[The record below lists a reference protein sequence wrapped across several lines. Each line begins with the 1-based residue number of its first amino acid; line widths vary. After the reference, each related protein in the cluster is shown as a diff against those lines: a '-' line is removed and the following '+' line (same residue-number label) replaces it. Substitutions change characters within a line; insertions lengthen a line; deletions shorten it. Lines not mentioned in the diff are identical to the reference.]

1 MVQKVKS
8 GHVRTSQIR
17 MLIASLLKAQTQKK
31 YERYVHNYDFLRP
44 LVQESEVLFKYIN
57 CYALFRRK
65 IMDNAGFL
73 PVTIWYFDG
82 KNDVLGFAMTFGALD
97 GRSRIAAFAG
107 VNAEINKRS
116 PGGMQPSCRR
126 MFPTFN
132 QWALCLSLCGVVF
145 PGPVSRV
152 GRCSLPGQR
161 RSGGRQ
167 AKTENATTP
176 EMADG
181 LWKRKRAG

>member
-1 MVQKVKS
+1 MC
-8 GHVRTSQIR
+8 
-17 MLIASLLKAQTQKK
+17 AQTPRGAEGQVRSRQDESDSHANSKPFESANAKK

-97 GRSRIAAFAG
+97 GRSRIAALA
-107 VNAEINKRS
+107 K
-116 PGGMQPSCRR
+116 
-126 MFPTFN
+126 
-132 QWALCLSLCGVVF
+132 
-145 PGPVSRV
+145 SRV
-152 GRCSLPGQR
+152 PWS
-161 RSGGRQ
+161 
-167 AKTENATTP
+167 TP
-176 EMADG
+176 
-181 LWKRKRAG
+181 